1 MRVPAGS
8 ESFEAL
14 IYNCINKAKKST
26 ANKNNNSRFKK
37 GQVSFTRTLH
47 TGRNGHVVSLMSWLH
62 AYLLNN
68 YKKPTKNMLKTTIH
82 NSLTLWQWGLHAQ
95 TTLTFSS
102 VAVSHL
108 PLLSLDVST
117 SQTQQPHASQASE
130 QREHLSSP
138 SKKKWK
144 STLRKSPCL
153 HLSSLLRWLHPREDR
168 KSLLASMDPAP
179 SNYGSL
185 LWEPP
190 LPQNS
195 LNLSCGADCLLVH

>member
-1 MRVPAGS
+1 MMNGNGTFVMKVLHLALGQPKCSLLGAKTQFDRAGGGQRTLVAVWSNAIIVFVSHREHLGAVRVPAGS

-14 IYNCINKAKKST
+14 IYYCINKAKKST

-37 GQVSFTRTLH
+37 RT
-47 TGRNGHVVSLMSWLH
+47 
-62 AYLLNN
+62 
-68 YKKPTKNMLKTTIH
+68 
-82 NSLTLWQWGLHAQ
+82 
-95 TTLTFSS
+95 
-102 VAVSHL
+102 
-108 PLLSLDVST
+108 DVST
-117 SQTQQPHASQASE
+117 SQTQQAHASQASE

-168 KSLLASMDPAP
+168 KSLLASMDIVP

-185 LWEPP
+185 L
-190 LPQNS
+190 
-195 LNLSCGADCLLVH
+195 

>member
-1 MRVPAGS
+1 MFVSHREHLGAVRVPAGS

-14 IYNCINKAKKST
+14 IYYCINKAKKSS

-37 GQVSFTRTLH
+37 RTGQFHPYITYWEKWTCYQPWHLNIVAERFACTGNSPIFFWKCKYLFCRCVSF
-47 TGRNGHVVSLMSWLH
+47 
-62 AYLLNN
+62 A
-68 YKKPTKNMLKTTIH
+68 
-82 NSLTLWQWGLHAQ
+82 
-95 TTLTFSS
+95 
-102 VAVSHL
+102 
-108 PLLSLDVST
+108 LLSLDVST

-190 LPQNS
+190 KLTKTYPVGRIVF
-195 LNLSCGADCLLVH
+195 LSIRKNV

>member
-1 MRVPAGS
+1 M
-8 ESFEAL
+8 L
-14 IYNCINKAKKST
+14 ICLIITRNHQKHAKSNHPQLLNIV
-26 ANKNNNSRFKK
+26 AVRFACTDNAHIFFCCR
-37 GQVSFTRTLH
+37 VSF
-47 TGRNGHVVSLMSWLH
+47 
-62 AYLLNN
+62 A
-68 YKKPTKNMLKTTIH
+68 
-82 NSLTLWQWGLHAQ
+82 
-95 TTLTFSS
+95 
-102 VAVSHL
+102 
-108 PLLSLDVST
+108 LLSLDVST

-185 LWEPP
+185 L
-190 LPQNS
+190 
-195 LNLSCGADCLLVH
+195 